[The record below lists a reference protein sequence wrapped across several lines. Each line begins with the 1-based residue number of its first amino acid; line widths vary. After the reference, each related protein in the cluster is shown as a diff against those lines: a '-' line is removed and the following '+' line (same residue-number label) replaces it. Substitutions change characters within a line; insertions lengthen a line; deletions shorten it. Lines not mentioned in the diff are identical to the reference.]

1 MNYQKLYSFVL
12 NPWVVIAS
20 LAAGFVVGMYQPEVG
35 KALGFVGD
43 IYVDLLK
50 MIALPF
56 MVSAVIFSLQ
66 RLFRDHDSGGLI
78 ARIGMVFAAFS
89 IVVAVLGTLTLLAT
103 RPGENLS
110 AQTMQTFGKIVGDDL
125 NSSDTAM
132 NLQGVDEPVKAVGL
146 SDVLLGLV
154 PSNIFAALASGDT
167 LKALVFALLFGFA
180 VGQVPTRVADGLTQ
194 SLETIYNSCQVLM
207 RWLNY
212 PLPIILF
219 CMSAAQMAKTG
230 IGPLQ
235 AMAQFVLSFFIA
247 SLLALALATF
257 IIWKRSNATLGQT
270 LTALRAPFAL
280 ALATRSSATCMPS
293 MIESLADQL
302 GFARSRVELM
312 VPLSVSLLRVGP
324 VIYYVA
330 ATMFIAQ
337 LYGKALGPA
346 DLAIVMSASILAG
359 FASAGMTGLLTVSLV
374 GLTCRYL
381 GLPFEAVFILFL
393 AVDPICDMLRTLVL
407 VIGNNAAV
415 SLICPRPLKI

>member
-1 MNYQKLYSFVL
+1 
-12 NPWVVIAS
+12 
-20 LAAGFVVGMYQPEVG
+20 MYQPEVG

-346 DLAIVMSASILAG
+346 DLLIVMAASILAG

>member
-35 KALGFVGD
+35 KALGFVGE